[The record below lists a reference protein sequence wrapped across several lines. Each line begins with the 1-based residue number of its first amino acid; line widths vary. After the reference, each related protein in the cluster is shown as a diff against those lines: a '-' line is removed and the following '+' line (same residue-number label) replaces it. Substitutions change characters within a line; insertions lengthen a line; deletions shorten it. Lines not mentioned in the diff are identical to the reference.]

1 MSTAVSLNMLS
12 SVYTMFA
19 QTNGTLFVVYLQL
32 KKKGESRG

>member
-19 QTNGTLFVVYLQL
+19 QTNGTLFVGLFAA
-32 KKKGESRG
+32 E